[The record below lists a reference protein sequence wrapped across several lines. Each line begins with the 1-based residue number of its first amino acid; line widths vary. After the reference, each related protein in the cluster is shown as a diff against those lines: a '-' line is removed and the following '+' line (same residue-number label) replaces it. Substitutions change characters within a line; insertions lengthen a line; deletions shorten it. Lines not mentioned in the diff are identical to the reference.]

1 MDSLQPRLL
10 GFFLRPCD
18 LLKKVASV
26 RIILLTDGALG
37 FSDKLGNNMEVMHR
51 TEKFGDITEFSVY
64 VYLL

>member
-1 MDSLQPRLL
+1 
-10 GFFLRPCD
+10 